1 MDEGDRRWGRWLVHI
16 GAAALLLLVVMIA
29 TGRINLRWDGPE
41 REGVSGTGNG
51 GEAARSAPP
60 SPTLP
65 VRVTAGE
72 VAPARV
78 ALSVDFDRV
87 PMGFGIGDE
96 WRPFGAPGPIEVDPL
111 PNAVDRSARLGTAD
125 GRTVSA
131 CAIFDPA
138 VRALALLSVEVRL
151 GAPSASASVQVR
163 PGTTDPALEVRLGS
177 GSSIVIEGNDVAAE
191 GEGLGVETWYR
202 LEIDGDAGSVTVS
215 GIDGS
220 AAAPVLESSIESLRS
235 LRAREVCLGVSG
247 EPGDAANFD
256 DVRVTEVE

>member
-1 MDEGDRRWGRWLVHI
+1 MDEGDRRWGRWLVHV

-29 TGRINLRWDGPE
+29 TGRINVRWDGLE

-51 GEAARSAPP
+51 GEAPRSAAS
-60 SPTLP
+60 SPTP
-65 VRVTAGE
+65 TVRVAGE

-138 VRALALLSVEVRL
+138 VRALELLSVEVRL

-177 GSSIVIEGNDVAAE
+177 GSSIVMAGNDVAAE
-191 GEGLGVETWYR
+191 GAGLGVETWY
-202 LEIDGDAGSVTVS
+202 LVEIGGDAASVTIS
-215 GIDGS
+215 SIDGS
-220 AAAPVLESSIESLRS
+220 AAPVLESPIASLGS
-235 LRAREVCLGVSG
+235 MRAREVCLGVSG

-256 DVRVTEVE
+256 DVRVTEIE